1 MFTNVKNFTKEDFLN
16 FFILLLP
23 VSLIIGNLAVNI
35 NIVLICFIG
44 LAIYRFG
51 IFKINRDIAAWLLCA
66 FFLYLILITLI
77 NNVVNT
83 AAVNTNTEAS
93 VEFLLSGQ
101 IKSGY
106 INNANIWILYKEHI
120 FKSFFFLRFLVFFLV
135 ISKFVENNKLNYK
148 FFFIF
153 SAFLSFLVAADIF
166 INFNLDKNFI
176 NQSFIRYFTGFFG
189 SENVAGGYI
198 QKFSLFF
205 TFFLILFLPISKNKK
220 MIFFTFSFI
229 FFLFTIVISGNR
241 MPVLLYFT
249 SFLFFTIIDEEFRK
263 YSIIFIFLFLITI
276 TSLFK
281 FFPSSNVVQR
291 IHSFTGSIHEIVK
304 IAPEVFYYG
313 KLNNQER
320 KTFASGHLVTFNSG
334 VQVWKEN
341 KIFGGG
347 LKSFR
352 INCKQDY
359 KYQVCNTHPHNYLI
373 EILIDTGLVGFFF
386 IYIAFAIVI
395 INFFKNYLKN
405 SNLNIR
411 LMVIPFF
418 LIFFFEVFP
427 LRSSGSFF
435 TTSSATII
443 FLTFAIVNN
452 YFKNNI
458 FTK

>member
-23 VSLIIGNLAVNI
+23 ASLIIGNLAVNI

-44 LAIYRFG
+44 LVIYRFG
-51 IFKINRDIAAWLLCA
+51 IFKINRDIVASLLCA

-77 NNVVNT
+77 NNVTNIGV
-83 AAVNTNTEAS
+83 VNTNTEAS
-93 VEFLLSGQ
+93 VEFLPSGQ

-106 INNANIWILYKEHI
+106 INNANIGILYKEHI
-120 FKSFFFLRFLVFFLV
+120 LKSFFFLRFLIFFLV

-153 SAFLSFLVAADIF
+153 SAFLSFLVAIDVF
-166 INFNLDKNFI
+166 INLTLDKDFI
-176 NQSFIRYFTGFFG
+176 DRSFIRYFTDFFG
-189 SENVAGGYI
+189 SENIAGGYI

-205 TFFLILFLPISKNKK
+205 TFSLILFLSISKNKK
-220 MIFFTFSFI
+220 LVFFTGSFI
-229 FFLFTIVISGNR
+229 FFLSSIIASGNR
-241 MPVLLYFT
+241 IPLLLYFSSFLVFMIIDKKFRKYLILF
-249 SFLFFTIIDEEFRK
+249 SFLFF
-263 YSIIFIFLFLITI
+263 ITI

-281 FFPSSNVVQR
+281 FFPSSNSVQR
-291 IHSFTGSIHEIVK
+291 LVSFAGSIHEIVK

-313 KLNNQER
+313 KLGNQER

-341 KIFGGG
+341 KIFGAG

-373 EILIDTGLVGFFF
+373 EILLDVGLVGFIF
-386 IYIAFAIVI
+386 IYMAFAIVI

-405 SNLNIR
+405 SNSNLR